1 MPDRLPRI
9 VTREQAAAMLA
20 IPSIKS
26 PTGLRQRVVLE
37 TLYRAGLR
45 AAEVTGLK
53 AEDVHI
59 KDLRLDIRG
68 SKRAQSR
75 AVPVGD
81 KLAGWL
87 QSWSGVRPQQ
97 SEWFFC
103 AFRSKDGGGP
113 GNRLQENWLR
123 TMVKS
128 VARRAAEKNPTLE
141 LDPAHVSP
149 HVYRHTF
156 ATELMDEG
164 FAIPEIQILL
174 GHRNIRTT
182 AIYLHV
188 KLSELAEKVK
198 ARDAERDVLAE
209 DVAETLK
216 GLDRDQLHAVKD
228 VLGML

>member
-1 MPDRLPRI
+1 MPNRLPRV

-37 TLYRAGLR
+37 VLYRAGLR

-59 KDLRLDIRG
+59 KELRLDIRG

-75 AVPVGD
+75 AVPIGAE
-81 KLAGWL
+81 LAGWL
-87 QSWSGVRPQQ
+87 QSWALMRPQK
-97 SEWFFC
+97 SEWFFS
-103 AFRSKDGGGP
+103 AFRSKGGGGP
-113 GNRLQENWLR
+113 GNRLQESWLR
-123 TMVKS
+123 RMVGGI
-128 VARRAAEKNPTLE
+128 AQQAGI
-141 LDPAHVSP
+141 DPLLVSP
-149 HVYRHTF
+149 HVFRHTY
-156 ATELMDEG
+156 ATELLEDG
-164 FAIPEIQILL
+164 FTISEIQLLL
-174 GHRNIRTT
+174 GHSSIRTT

-188 KLSELAEKVK
+188 KLSELAEKVA

-209 DVAETLK
+209 DVAATLK

>member
-1 MPDRLPRI
+1 MPNRLPRV

-20 IPSIKS
+20 IPSISS

-87 QSWSGVRPQQ
+87 QSWSSKRPQK
-97 SEWFFC
+97 SKWFFC

-123 TMVKS
+123 TMVSSIAK
-128 VARRAAEKNPTLE
+128 RAG
-141 LDPAHVSP
+141 LDPLLVSP
-149 HVYRHTF
+149 HVFRHTY
-156 ATELMDEG
+156 ATELLEDG
-164 FAIPEIQILL
+164 FNIIEVQTLL

-182 AIYLHV
+182 SIYLHV
-188 KLSELAEKVK
+188 KEAELAEKVK

-209 DVAETLK
+209 DVAATLK
-216 GLDRDQLHAVKD
+216 GLDRDQLRGLQE
-228 VLGML
+228 VLAGI

>member
-20 IPSIKS
+20 IPSISS

-59 KDLRLDIRG
+59 KELRLDIRG

-87 QSWSGVRPQQ
+87 QSWSSKRPQK
-97 SEWFFC
+97 SKWFFC

-123 TMVKS
+123 TMVSSIAK
-128 VARRAAEKNPTLE
+128 RAG
-141 LDPAHVSP
+141 LDPLLVSP
-149 HVYRHTF
+149 HVFRHTF
-156 ATELMDEG
+156 ATELMDDG
-164 FAIPEIQILL
+164 FSMPEIQLLL

-188 KLSELAEKVK
+188 KLSDLAEKVK

-209 DVAETLK
+209 DVAATLK
-216 GLDRDQLHAVKD
+216 GLDRDQLRGLQE
-228 VLGML
+228 VLAGI